1 MNFPAPE
8 KSFPVMVMFRLSV
21 QELKITGELPMRHLV
36 HLSRSIIAGF
46 LLLAP
51 FGATAQTGGYP
62 NKPIR
67 LIVPFPP
74 GGGTDLV
81 SRIIQPPLNTALG
94 QPILIDNRGGAQG
107 TLGTG
112 IAAKANPDGYTLVIS
127 EIGATAVAPALQ
139 PHLTFDI
146 AKDFEAITQLI
157 EQPYIMTVHP
167 SVPAKNL
174 QEFVKLAQSKPNSMN
189 FGSGNVTA
197 HIAQEAFFQTAKIKL
212 THIPYRGSGPS
223 VAAAVGGEVQTLFS
237 GPGAAIPQ
245 IKAGK
250 LRGLAVTTAKRATQL
265 PDIPT
270 LAEQGYKGFAISGW
284 YGLMAPAGTPKPVIT
299 KLNTVVTGV
308 LKGEAGK
315 TLRDR
320 GYEPTPTT
328 PEEFGKFMRAEIA
341 RWGKAVKEYGIKAE
355 D

>member
-1 MNFPAPE
+1 
-8 KSFPVMVMFRLSV
+8 
-21 QELKITGELPMRHLV
+21 MRHFA
-36 HLSRSIIAGF
+36 HLPRSIIAG
-46 LLLAP
+46 LLLIAP
-51 FGATAQTGGYP
+51 LANAQSDAYP
-62 NKPIR
+62 NKPVR

-81 SRIIQPPLNTALG
+81 SRIIQPGLNATLG
-94 QPILIDNRGGAQG
+94 QPVLIDNRGGAQG
-107 TLGTG
+107 TLGTS

-127 EIGATAVAPALQ
+127 EIGATAVAPATM
-139 PHLTFDI
+139 PHLTFNVSR
-146 AKDFEAITQLI
+146 DFTAISQLI

-167 SVPAKNL
+167 SVQARTLP
-174 QEFVKLAQSKPNSMN
+174 EFVKLALAKPNAFN
-189 FGSGNVTA
+189 YGSGNVTA

-245 IKAGK
+245 IKSGK
-250 LRGLAVTTAKRATQL
+250 LRALAVTTAKRSAQL
-265 PDIPT
+265 PDVPT

-284 YGLMAPAGTPKPVIT
+284 YGLMAPTGTPKPVIT
-299 KLNTVVTGV
+299 KLNTAVIGV
-308 LKGEAGK
+308 LNGDAGK

-320 GYEPTPTT
+320 GYDPTPTT
-328 PEEFGKFMRAEIA
+328 PEAFGKFMHAEIT
-341 RWGKAVKEYGIKAE
+341 RWSKAVKDYGIKAE

>member
-1 MNFPAPE
+1 
-8 KSFPVMVMFRLSV
+8 
-21 QELKITGELPMRHLV
+21 MRHVADLPRGIV
-36 HLSRSIIAGF
+36 AGL

-51 FGATAQTGGYP
+51 LVVAAQNDAYP

-67 LIVPFPP
+67 LLVPFPP

-81 SRIIQPPLNTALG
+81 SRIIQQPLNAALG

-127 EIGATAVAPALQ
+127 EIGATAVAPATQ
-139 PHLTFDI
+139 PHLTFDVSR
-146 AKDFEAITQLI
+146 DFAAISQLI

-167 SVPAKNL
+167 SVPARTL
-174 QEFVKLAQSKPNSMN
+174 QDFVKLALSKPNAFN

-212 THIPYRGSGPS
+212 THVPYRGSGPS
-223 VAAAVGGEVQTLFS
+223 VAAAVAGEVQTLFS

-270 LAEQGYKGFAISGW
+270 LSESGYKGFAISGW

-299 KLNTVVTGV
+299 KLNTAVTGV
-308 LKGEAGK
+308 LKGDAGK
-315 TLRDR
+315 MLRDR
-320 GYEPTPTT
+320 GYEPTPTS